1 MVSKL
6 ESMTQCLAGHDLVV
20 AGSERTNSRQAM
32 RAPVFVSSERLTAA
46 DTDRFDP
53 TGYPANGITPG
64 GLRAGRSVGSGGS
77 LPSQRLVV
85 RPWCLGLKGRPHQ
98 AKRQGSTACPVT

>member
-1 MVSKL
+1 MVQKL

-32 RAPVFVSSERLTAA
+32 RAPVVVSSERLAAA

-53 TGYPANGITPG
+53 TGYPAIGITPG

-85 RPWCLGLKGRPHQ
+85 RPWCLGLTGRTHQ
-98 AKRQGSTACPVT
+98 AKRQGSTGRPVM

>member
-1 MVSKL
+1 MRML
-6 ESMTQCLAGHDLVV
+6 ESMTQCQAGHDVVV

-32 RAPVFVSSERLTAA
+32 QAPVFVSSERLIAA
-46 DTDRFDP
+46 DTDRFNP
-53 TGYPANGITPG
+53 TGYPASGITQG

-85 RPWCLGLKGRPHQ
+85 RPWCLGPQGRTHQ
-98 AKRQGSTACPVT
+98 AKRQGSLGRPVM